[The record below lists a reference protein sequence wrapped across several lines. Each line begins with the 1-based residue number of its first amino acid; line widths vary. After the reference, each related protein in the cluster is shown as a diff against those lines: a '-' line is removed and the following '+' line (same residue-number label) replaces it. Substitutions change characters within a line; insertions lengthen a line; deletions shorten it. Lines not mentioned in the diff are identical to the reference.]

1 MVDQRKRLFIDKVQ
15 GVLARR
21 LILHWLAFIAVSG
34 MASIML
40 RLLLDPFRP
49 FGEILRDC
57 SSSIGPMIVVSVLL
71 IPVFIRDSIQLS
83 HRFVGPVKRIR
94 TMIKAVARG
103 EEVRPVKLRPGD
115 FWLEMADE
123 FNELLRRVEE
133 LEEAAQQR
141 VDADTANPELVTS

>member
-1 MVDQRKRLFIDKVQ
+1 MAEQRKRLFIDKVQ

-21 LILHWLAFIAVSG
+21 LIFHWLAFIAVSG
-34 MASIML
+34 VASIML

-57 SSSIGPMIVVSVLL
+57 SSSIGPMLVVSVLL

-94 TMIKAVARG
+94 TMLKAVARG
-103 EEVRPVKLRPGD
+103 EKVQPVKLRPGD

-133 LEEAAQQR
+133 LEEAAQQHA
-141 VDADTANPELVTS
+141 DAGTADPELVTS

>member
-21 LILHWLAFIAVSG
+21 LVLHWLAFVAVCG

-57 SSSIGPMIVVSVLL
+57 SSSVGPMIVVSVLL

-103 EEVRPVKLRPGD
+103 EEVKPVKLRPGD